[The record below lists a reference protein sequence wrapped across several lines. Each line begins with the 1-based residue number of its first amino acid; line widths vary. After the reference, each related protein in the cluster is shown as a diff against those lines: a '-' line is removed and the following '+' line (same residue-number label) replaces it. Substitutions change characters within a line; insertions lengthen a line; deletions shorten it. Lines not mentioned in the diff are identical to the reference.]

1 MSKELEQKLY
11 LELGQVIQ
19 ILAPANRDIHENIF
33 LIEYLDDTLI
43 KLINDKD
50 LNKIEIQINNNQLTD
65 ETIEEIIILAS
76 PEEKGYARQNNLVP
90 NKWISIEFG
99 GDIPLFING
108 KITDLE
114 EDAIEITT
122 YDDKKIYIDFGYKGI
137 PLNLPINSI
146 KPFFLQN

>member
-50 LNKIEIQINNNQLTD
+50 LNKIEIQINNNRLT
-65 ETIEEIIILAS
+65 L
-76 PEEKGYARQNNLVP
+76 
-90 NKWISIEFG
+90 
-99 GDIPLFING
+99 
-108 KITDLE
+108 
-114 EDAIEITT
+114 
-122 YDDKKIYIDFGYKGI
+122 
-137 PLNLPINSI
+137 
-146 KPFFLQN
+146 